1 MQTISLKNIRKRY
14 DGNEEDTVKDFSLD
28 IAEGEFVVFVGPS
41 GCGKSTTLRM
51 IAGLED
57 ITGGT
62 LEIGGRVVNDVH
74 PKDRGIAMVFQN
86 YALYPFLNVYDNIGF
101 GLKIRKVNRHE
112 RDRRIREAAEMLGLQ
127 YYLKRK
133 PSELS
138 GGQRQRVAL
147 GRAIVNDANIFLMD
161 EPLSNLDAKLRV
173 QMRAEIIKLHEDL
186 QTTFVYVTHD
196 QTEAMT
202 MGTRICVMNEGE
214 IQQVDTPKT
223 IYNHPVNMFVA
234 GFIGSPQM
242 NFIEGELRGDGDDLS
257 FAFKHYDD
265 TIVLPLDLTAEK
277 KQKLAPYVGKE
288 VTAGVRPEH
297 VYLGDEKPGFE
308 AEVLVQE
315 MLGSESYIH
324 YKLHNKI
331 QTLRAAPETE
341 VKIDDFVKIW
351 PDTSEMHFF
360 DQETE
365 ENILL

>member
-173 QMRAEIIKLHEDL
+173 QMREEIIRLRKELNA
-186 QTTFVYVTHD
+186 TMIYVTHD
-196 QTEAMT
+196 QVEAMT
-202 MGTRICVMNEGE
+202 MADRIVIMKDGD
-214 IQQVDTPKT
+214 IMQVGSPEDVYLNPQ
-223 IYNHPVNMFVA
+223 NLFVA
-234 GFIGSPQM
+234 GFIGSPPM
-242 NFIEGELRGDGDDLS
+242 NFMPVTVAGQDLLLDEQVVASHRDFAPFDGRELILGIRPEDITLDRDGLRSLVSLVELLGADYHVHADCFGHALVLRLPVDKHRLQDGELLRL
-257 FAFKHYDD
+257 AFPADK
-265 TIVLPLDLTAEK
+265 I
-277 KQKLAPYVGKE
+277 
-288 VTAGVRPEH
+288 
-297 VYLGDEKPGFE
+297 YLFDKDSEQ
-308 AEVLVQE
+308 LVHGGQ
-315 MLGSESYIH
+315 
-324 YKLHNKI
+324 
-331 QTLRAAPETE
+331 R
-341 VKIDDFVKIW
+341 
-351 PDTSEMHFF
+351 
-360 DQETE
+360 
-365 ENILL
+365 